1 MNETKQAFS
10 IDKPGAYKTRSGVVV
25 DIVDVNQHTA
35 AGWYRS
41 DIMAH
46 PIKAWNRNGCY
57 SVCISFAD
65 IIEAIP
71 FVVDGPGR
79 YMMRDGRV
87 AMVDQMNRQDGVS
100 EQRIGGWYK
109 STADGQKTDTS
120 WHVDGA
126 WYTIKGIDNNR
137 DLVRKIHPLEQEP
150 GAKASEEQK
159 APEIKK
165 PSEAPT
171 FRIDTPGVYRTR
183 DGRLVDI
190 EGVGNNAVG
199 TFVADP
205 LYHHFWNLDGRTTS
219 GLEASSDIIQKI
231 KSKHPEPPAI
241 GSRDKTAAE
250 VANVLDKPV
259 FKITEPGVY
268 CTRNGRVV
276 NIHEVTN
283 TTAHGHWK
291 VSGNKREWPLNGR
304 THASIDLG
312 SDIVM
317 KAPTADGVLKITD
330 VLTRLRT
337 DWDRRLAEQEE
348 LARKNSRGPKTP
360 KTPPPVHLVVPGI
373 EGKPTQQPSEEQLKL
388 AYAEPPKPVI
398 AKKPIGGIL
407 HPGKYRTRDGR
418 LATITR
424 VGISCALGSIGDND
438 PTTGWMLDGRFNE
451 HHESGEDIVEKIE
464 MSAYEGA
471 SDKWT
476 KEEMDLLGAAAVE
489 PKKRSAGFDLV
500 IIRLNEQKC
509 MLVVGDY
516 ENDDGDV
523 KVRPIDY
530 LDPAYVQRKCPD
542 AIILQGDS
550 YMVCPDTN
558 VTCVIHYGGEE

>member
-1 MNETKQAFS
+1 MSETKQAFS
-10 IDKPGAYKTRSGVVV
+10 IDKPGAYKLRGGGIADILGVN
-25 DIVDVNQHTA
+25 DKYA
-35 AGWYRS
+35 FGWLRS
-41 DIMAH
+41 DTSPMSMRRWDRTGVAD
-46 PIKAWNRNGCY
+46 AGCW
-57 SVCISFAD
+57 D
-65 IIEAIP
+65 IIAAIP

-79 YMMRDGRV
+79 YMMRNGGIVTVTEIARDPV
-87 AMVDQMNRQDGVS
+87 AQPVTGMDRDYH
-100 EQRIGGWYK
+100 RTWYING
-109 STADGQKTDTS
+109 DYHIEHQLHGM
-120 WHVDGA
+120 
-126 WYTIKGIDNNR
+126 
-137 DLVRKIHPLEQEP
+137 DLVRKMHPLEQEP
-150 GAKASEEQK
+150 GAKSSEAPK
-159 APEIKK
+159 APETQ
-165 PSEAPT
+165 AP
-171 FRIDTPGVYRTR
+171 
-183 DGRLVDI
+183 
-190 EGVGNNAVG
+190 
-199 TFVADP
+199 
-205 LYHHFWNLDGRTTS
+205 
-219 GLEASSDIIQKI
+219 
-231 KSKHPEPPAI
+231 
-241 GSRDKTAAE
+241 
-250 VANVLDKPV
+250 LDKPV

-276 NIHEVTN
+276 NIHEVTS

-348 LARKNSRGPKTP
+348 QARKNSRGPKTP
-360 KTPPPVHLVVPGI
+360 KTPPPVHIVVPGI

-388 AYAEPPKPVI
+388 AYQDPPKPVT

-438 PTTGWMLDGRFNE
+438 PTTGWMLDGRYNE

-476 KEEMDLLGAAAVE
+476 KEERDLLGAAAVE